1 MPSILYKTLVI
12 LSLQT
17 CLYVH
22 ISVADSELQPGDTIG
37 PQNWERVKGMVGENL
52 LNRIKQGYTF
62 KLKEPKTYRPPK
74 EYLLATEKFSGE
86 LGSVQMASF
95 STMSPAS
102 RSPNSILAILRR
114 G

>member
-74 EYLLATEKFSGE
+74 EYLLATEKFSGGVRLGADGE
-86 LGSVQMASF
+86 LLNYVAGLPFPKFDPSDSQA
-95 STMSPAS
+95 
-102 RSPNSILAILRR
+102 